1 MQLDKETK
9 LKQEKERCRQL
20 AQRVAEEARPASAQ
34 VLNSESDLLEKA
46 LRRAGIRAEEWSAQ
60 AAEPV
65 DLLVVE
71 DPVWS
76 HLPQQLPEKVLLASV
91 DSTMMAAWAEQLAR
105 RGYYRDFR
113 WRSKGRAQQSAVY
126 VVRLVYFYGCEQY
139 GHTAGCGYAF
149 CNISFMKMRKAS
161 VVQIRGG
168 DNQR

>member
-20 AQRVAEEARPASAQ
+20 VDRSVGIITAICPYV
-34 VLNSESDLLEKA
+34 EKA

-113 WRSKGRAQQSAVY
+113 WRSKGRAQQSA
-126 VVRLVYFYGCEQY
+126 L
-139 GHTAGCGYAF
+139 F
-149 CNISFMKMRKAS
+149 CTGSA
-161 VVQIRGG
+161 VPV
-168 DNQR
+168 

>member
-65 DLLVVE
+65 DLLVGKTPCGAICPSSCPRKCCW
-71 DPVWS
+71 PVW
-76 HLPQQLPEKVLLASV
+76 
-91 DSTMMAAWAEQLAR
+91 
-105 RGYYRDFR
+105 
-113 WRSKGRAQQSAVY
+113 
-126 VVRLVYFYGCEQY
+126 
-139 GHTAGCGYAF
+139 TAP
-149 CNISFMKMRKAS
+149 
-161 VVQIRGG
+161 
-168 DNQR
+168 